1 MDFFAAG
8 ELAFEMEWND
18 WLLSF
23 CAVLVTLLEY
33 RNSSPDPASQGLI
46 VDDCNH
52 CNCYVD

>member
-52 CNCYVD
+52 CNCYVG